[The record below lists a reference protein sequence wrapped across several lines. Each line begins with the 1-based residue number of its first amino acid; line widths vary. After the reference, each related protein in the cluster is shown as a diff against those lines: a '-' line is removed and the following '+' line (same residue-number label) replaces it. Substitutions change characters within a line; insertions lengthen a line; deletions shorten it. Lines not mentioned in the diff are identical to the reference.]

1 LGGQDYLLSLESYYR
16 NMDNLYEYKNS
27 AELNSLKSSVE
38 DQLVRGNGEAY
49 GIELFFNK
57 KSGNIS
63 GWFGYTLS
71 WTRRQFDDLNNGK
84 IFYPKYDRRH
94 DLSLIIVYKF
104 NDSWTAGMTW
114 TYASGER
121 YTQPPGQYQFNEIS
135 PGTGTNIYVDYPEL
149 NNAQLP
155 AFHKMDLN
163 LTYKFP
169 LFNMPFEAYINIYN
183 LYNRQNP
190 FARYVSTETDSNGKT
205 TVSVKQLVLFPLIPT
220 LGFNFKF

>member
-1 LGGQDYLLSLESYYR
+1 
-16 NMDNLYEYKNS
+16 
-27 AELNSLKSSVE
+27 
-38 DQLVRGNGEAY
+38 
-49 GIELFFNK
+49 
-57 KSGNIS
+57 
-63 GWFGYTLS
+63 
-71 WTRRQFDDLNNGK
+71 
-84 IFYPKYDRRH
+84 
-94 DLSLIIVYKF
+94 
-104 NDSWTAGMTW
+104 MTW

-163 LTYKFP
+163 ITYKVP
-169 LFNMPFEAYINIYN
+169 LFNMPFEAYVNIYN

-190 FARYVSTETDSNGKT
+190 FARYVSTETDSNGKI
-205 TVSVKQLVLFPLIPT
+205 TVSEKQLVLFPLIPT